1 MVSGEGGRQR
11 QLVGCQGMPVLKCC
25 RRGKDLRA
33 ELGRGKRGPLTED
46 TLSEMTELNSYVVLS
61 IRVPRG
67 ELICPKSSNECA

>member
-1 MVSGEGGRQR
+1 
-11 QLVGCQGMPVLKCC
+11 MPVLKCC
-25 RRGKDLRA
+25 RRGKDRA